1 MVYLTHCPVAAASS
15 AAVFFLSSLV
25 GNSPGVTT
33 YMVIDLKVLAKSFNW
48 EDRSC
53 YVGNPCESFVSRSRK

>member
-15 AAVFFLSSLV
+15 AAVFLLSSLV
-25 GNSPGVTT
+25 ENSPGVTT
-33 YMVIDLKVLAKSFNW
+33 YMVIDLKVLAKSFNC

-53 YVGNPCESFVSRSRK
+53 YAGK

>member
-1 MVYLTHCPVAAASS
+1 MVWYILHIVQLQPHRQPQ
-15 AAVFFLSSLV
+15 FFFSSL
-25 GNSPGVTT
+25 NDATITT